1 MKIRTLVLS
10 LLLMCCI
17 PVFAQQPLKF
27 GHVNTEEL
35 FAALPELD
43 NVEKLMEVEYKKQES
58 QLTTL
63 QEAMKAKQEEY
74 MKLVK
79 TMSAEE
85 RAQREDELTQMNQRV
100 QNFYTLAQQLLQ
112 SKEQELKA
120 PLLRKVETAIQE
132 VGEENGF
139 LYIFEVTSGV
149 PVFRSAKSVDVNPLV
164 KAKLGIK

>member
-1 MKIRTLVLS
+1 
-10 LLLMCCI
+10 MCSI

-43 NVEKLMEVEYKKQES
+43 LVEKQMEEEYKKQES

-79 TMSAEE
+79 TMSNED
-85 RAQREDELTQMNQRV
+85 RAQREEELTQMNQRV

-120 PLLRKVETAIQE
+120 PLLRKVEKAIQE

>member
-1 MKIRTLVLS
+1 
-10 LLLMCCI
+10 MCCI

>member
-1 MKIRTLVLS
+1 
-10 LLLMCCI
+10 
-17 PVFAQQPLKF
+17 
-27 GHVNTEEL
+27 
-35 FAALPELD
+35 
-43 NVEKLMEVEYKKQES
+43 
-58 QLTTL
+58 
-63 QEAMKAKQEEY
+63 MKAKQEEY